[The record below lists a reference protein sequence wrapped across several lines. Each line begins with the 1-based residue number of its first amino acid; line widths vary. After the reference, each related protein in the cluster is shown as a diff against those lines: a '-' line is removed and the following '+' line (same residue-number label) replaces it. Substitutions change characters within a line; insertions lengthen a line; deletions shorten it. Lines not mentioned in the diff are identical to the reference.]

1 MDSTFWHNKPRRR
14 FQLFFPLRVFPLV
27 RYSENPFKP
36 NQLGILLVSI
46 ILGIDG
52 GVGYGS
58 TAEFMD
64 RSVKTTD
71 DLFGTTQISVED
83 FYLSQS
89 SQRKNQ
95 TNYSS
100 LTIVCTRAI
109 PVLNGKSARE
119 MPDFCLLAPECQN
132 DESPMS
138 KIEKALKTAMDLLEG
153 KNIIGAMLNKLK
165 ADEIPLTLRQ
175 R

>member
-71 DLFGTTQISVED
+71 DLFGTTQISVPAFVISAINLQGRQKNE
-83 FYLSQS
+83 
-89 SQRKNQ
+89 RK
-95 TNYSS
+95 
-100 LTIVCTRAI
+100 
-109 PVLNGKSARE
+109 
-119 MPDFCLLAPECQN
+119 
-132 DESPMS
+132 
-138 KIEKALKTAMDLLEG
+138 
-153 KNIIGAMLNKLK
+153 
-165 ADEIPLTLRQ
+165 
-175 R
+175 